1 MTAILETKGIGIH
14 FGGLRAVDNVSFT
27 AEQGQIT
34 AIIGPNGAG
43 KTTLFNLIAGFYTPT
58 EGQVYFEGKDITG
71 VKTFRRT
78 DMGLTRTFQNINLF
92 KDLSVM
98 DNVLV
103 GLHCKTKCDPISAML
118 TLPNQRREEKKSR
131 AQVMETLSFLGLAHV
146 AEEKAGS
153 LSYGM
158 QKNLEIA
165 RAMVSHPKVILLD
178 EPASGLNTSDL
189 DSLSKRVTA
198 IRDSGITVVLIEHKM
213 DVVMTISDKI
223 IVLNFGK
230 KIADGTP
237 DEVSH
242 DQGVIEAY
250 LGKDDD

>member
-1 MTAILETKGIGIH
+1 
-14 FGGLRAVDNVSFT
+14 
-27 AEQGQIT
+27 
-34 AIIGPNGAG
+34 
-43 KTTLFNLIAGFYTPT
+43 
-58 EGQVYFEGKDITG
+58 
-71 VKTFRRT
+71 
-78 DMGLTRTFQNINLF
+78 
-92 KDLSVM
+92 
-98 DNVLV
+98 
-103 GLHCKTKCDPISAML
+103 
-118 TLPNQRREEKKSR
+118 
-131 AQVMETLSFLGLAHV
+131 METLAFLGLDHV

-189 DSLSKRVTA
+189 DSLARRVTD

-237 DEVSH
+237 EEVSQ
-242 DQGVIEAY
+242 DEGVIEAY